1 MNQEFISQT
10 PLDQMVSSDY
20 GQMFKASIP
29 YLPPKSRQILSV
41 YEKALE
47 FMNTVSFFGNCGGND
62 ELCAMSMPVRDPM
75 EMLNEIRGF
84 CYGRSRERLD
94 QIVNMMAMVQML
106 QIMNQPYNSQKEE
119 LHE

>member
-1 MNQEFISQT
+1 
-10 PLDQMVSSDY
+10 
-20 GQMFKASIP
+20 
-29 YLPPKSRQILSV
+29 
-41 YEKALE
+41 
-47 FMNTVSFFGNCGGND
+47 
-62 ELCAMSMPVRDPM
+62 MSMPVRDPM